1 MNSNSVPATAPL
13 ILVVDDDRTMRILLR
28 QAMEKDGY
36 RVVEAVNGQQALAT
50 YAQLHP
56 DLVLLDALM
65 PVMDGFACCGQLQA
79 LSGSKHAPI
88 LIITALEDQE
98 SVDRAFRA
106 GASDFVT
113 KPIHWAVLRQR
124 VRRLLQQTQ
133 LYRQLA
139 RSNRELQTK
148 IHELHQ
154 AQKALQESRERYALI
169 AQSAHD
175 GLWDWNISNNNIY
188 YSPRWKSML
197 GYEEKEIGNNLAE
210 WFDRIH
216 VEDKPQF
223 QGELSAHLA
232 GLTSHFETEYRLLHR
247 DGSYLWMLC
256 RGLAVRDSEGKP
268 YRMAG
273 SQTDITQNKSAE
285 AKLLH
290 NAFHDGLTGL
300 PNRLWFMERLEK
312 AIQQAKHEPKYQFAL
327 LFLDLDRFKIVND
340 SLGHAMGDRL
350 LVEIATRLKACLPP
364 GSALSRLGGD
374 EFTILLENCDANRVQ
389 QIADRIHQE
398 LSTPFNLKGNEV
410 FCTASIGIALSHPGY
425 DRSEDI
431 LRDAD
436 MTMYRAKALGKA
448 RSEIFEPAIHNQA
461 IARMQI
467 DFDLRRALEHQEF
480 QVYYQPI
487 VSLNSGRVSGFEA
500 LIRWQ
505 HPQRGWVSPAE
516 FIPVAEENG
525 LIVPIGWWI
534 LEQVC
539 QQLRAWQQQSLVDP
553 RLTVSVNVSGKQ
565 LTQPDLIQTVKK
577 ILHKTGLSPSSL
589 KIEITE
595 SVLMDN
601 VDAAVAILQQLK
613 SLGIQLAI
621 DDFGTGYSS
630 LSYLHRLPIDTLK
643 IDRSFV
649 NNVDCDPEKIE
660 MIRTIVSMAWNLGMN
675 VVAEGVET
683 KKQMY
688 QLQAMKCDYGQGYF
702 FSRPMDAEAAKVV
715 QYFDIKGAGSR
726 SSRKSKQHMATR
738 HIDLMETCH
747 VDLLE
752 NSPQQATQTFIL
764 PDLLDMGGNG
774 LSNKR

>member
-1 MNSNSVPATAPL
+1 MNSNPVSSTPPL
-13 ILVVDDDRTMRILLR
+13 ILVVDDDITMRILLR
-28 QAMEKDGY
+28 QAMENDGY
-36 RVVEAVNGQQALAT
+36 RVVEALNGQQALEAYT
-50 YAQLHP
+50 QFHP

-65 PVMDGFACCGQLQA
+65 PVMDGFTCCSQLQA
-79 LSGSKHAPI
+79 LSDAKHAPI

-133 LYRQLA
+133 LYKQLA

-169 AQSAHD
+169 AQSTHD
-175 GLWDWNISNNNIY
+175 GLWDWNIRSNLIY

-216 VEDKPQF
+216 AEDRAQF

-232 GLTSHFETEYRLLHR
+232 GLNSHFETECRLLHR
-247 DGSYLWMLC
+247 DGSYHWMLC
-256 RGLAVRDSEGKP
+256 RGLAVRDCEGKP

-273 SQTDITQNKSAE
+273 SQTDITQNKAAE

-290 NAFHDGLTGL
+290 DAFHDGLTGL
-300 PNRLWFMERLEK
+300 PNRLWFMEQLEK
-312 AIQQAKHEPKYQFAL
+312 AIYQTKQDPKYQFAL
-327 LFLDLDRFKIVND
+327 LFLDLDRFKVVND

-350 LVEIATRLKACLPP
+350 LSEIATRLKACLP
-364 GSALSRLGGD
+364 SNSTLSRLGGD
-374 EFTILLENCDANRVQ
+374 EFTILLENCDAIQVQ
-389 QIADRIHQE
+389 QIADQIHRE

-410 FCTASIGIALSHPGY
+410 FCTASIGIALSHSGY
-425 DRSEDI
+425 EHSEDV

-448 RSEIFEPAIHNQA
+448 RSEVFEPAIHDRA
-461 IARMQI
+461 IARMQLEI
-467 DFDLRRALEHQEF
+467 DLRRALEHKEF
-480 QVYYQPI
+480 LVVYQPI

-516 FIPVAEENG
+516 FIPVAEETG
-525 LIVPIGWWI
+525 SIVPIGWWI

-539 QQLRAWQQQSLVDP
+539 QQLRAWQQHSVVDS
-553 RLTVSVNVSGKQ
+553 RLTVNVNLSGKQ
-565 LTQPDLIQTVKK
+565 LSQPDLVREVKQ

-589 KIEITE
+589 KLEITE

-601 VDAAVAILQQLK
+601 VNAAVAILQQLK
-613 SLGIQLAI
+613 TLGIQLAI

-649 NNVDCDPEKIE
+649 NNIDCDPEKIE
-660 MIRTIVSMAWNLGMN
+660 MIRTIVSMAWNLGIN

-688 QLQAMKCDYGQGYF
+688 QLQALRCDYGQGYF
-702 FSRPMDAEAAKVV
+702 FSRPLDAEAAKSLK
-715 QYFDIKGAGSR
+715 YFEIKSTSSR
-726 SSRKSKQHMATR
+726 SSRRSKQHMPTR
-738 HIDLMETCH
+738 HIDLMETRH

-752 NSPQQATQTFIL
+752 NSSQHATKTSVL
-764 PDLLDMGGNG
+764 PDLVDLGGHG
-774 LSNKR
+774 LSDRR